1 MQLVLDIVKYGKNR
15 PQNKSFRFEKEGG
28 SVGRSSECD
37 FILND
42 PQNYISSK
50 HFVIEYKYGKYYLL
64 DESTNG
70 TFLKVPYKK
79 IPKGQPH
86 LIKASEVYIVGDHE
100 LQARFSDS
108 DDTDDYIVGGLIDDE
123 VDAIE
128 PVEEL
133 IPDDFLEED
142 AYIPEEVADQDKD
155 DDSTQNEDVL
165 NLLDAKEYELQD
177 DANEDDG
184 GMIEAEFVKDTAY
197 DYVDLARVEASEPR
211 KARTR
216 EYPGYKKSL
225 QLLEK
230 RLGVEILS
238 LEDKDRDIFLN
249 EICDVLINSI
259 DGIKNSL
266 YVKDRIKQDLRL
278 PAKFLEQN
286 NKNPVKLGESVSQ
299 LLENEKRGG
308 RLGLDKL
315 SVAVTK
321 SFAEINA
328 HSLALHGASKNLMH
342 IALSEFAPKHLE
354 YKFEANGALKGVLPK
369 QCMMW
374 KAYEKTFE
382 YLNRNAEDAVD
393 MLMPQFTKEY
403 EKFAFSSGLVNVN
416 NSKDRSYN
424 E

>member
-1 MQLVLDIVKYGKNR
+1 MQLVLDVVKYGKNR

-28 SVGRSSECD
+28 AVGRSSECD

-42 PQNYISSK
+42 PQNYISSR
-50 HFVIEYKYGKYYLL
+50 HFIIEYKYGKYYLI

-108 DDTDDYIVGGLIDDE
+108 DDTDEYIVGGLIDDE
-123 VDAIE
+123 IDAIE

-133 IPDDFLEED
+133 IPDDFLEDD
-142 AYIPEEVADQDKD
+142 AYIPEEVAACENEDK
-155 DDSTQNEDVL
+155 TLQNEDVL
-165 NLLDAKEYELQD
+165 DLLDEKELELQNESSGD
-177 DANEDDG
+177 DDDL
-184 GMIEAEFVKDTAY
+184 IDAEFEKDASY
-197 DYVDLARVEASEPR
+197 DYVDLARIEASDTR
-211 KARTR
+211 KKRVY
-216 EYPGYKKSL
+216 EHSGYKKSL

-230 RLGVEILS
+230 RLGVDIVS
-238 LEDKDRDIFLN
+238 LEDKDRDVFLN

-315 SVAVTK
+315 SVAITK
-321 SFAEINA
+321 SFAEIDA

-374 KAYEKTFE
+374 KAYEKKFE
-382 YLNRNAEDAVD
+382 TLNHNPEELVK
-393 MLMPQFTKEY
+393 MLLPHFTKEY
-403 EKFAFSSGLVNVN
+403 EKFAFSSGLVNLH

-424 E
+424 D